1 MQELARLLGAAEVL
15 ITRAHSLHQKLSAG
29 RDDRQHDAAAAAV
42 RLSDD
47 VIEQFV
53 SELLEQ
59 PLVGVAGAGHGPL
72 GKVIHNLFK
81 TAQKV
86 EHHFKFHCE
95 QKRTCTCMCRLK

>member
-1 MQELARLLGAAEVL
+1 ML

-29 RDDRQHDAAAAAV
+29 RDDRQHDVAAATV

-86 EHHFKFHCE
+86 EHHFNLNCE
-95 QKRTCTCMCRLK
+95 QISTCM